1 MVAIA
6 VVAIALFV
14 AVVRD
19 EIADISR
26 HNKES
31 AA

>member
-1 MVAIA
+1 VSGPQMVAIA

-26 HNKES
+26 HN
-31 AA
+31 